1 VRRFVFPVLVIG
13 VIGVV
18 IWWLDSQNDGGTSPS
33 GERYGPVP
41 LPAALQSSGLD
52 VAPEQGKLAPDF
64 LLEGLDEGEV
74 RLSDLRGKAV
84 VLNFWATWC
93 EPCRKEMPLFVEAY
107 DRYSEQGLEIVAVNL
122 QEGTGTVRDF
132 AYDFGMEFP
141 IGRDRDSE
149 VGDAYRLLGLPTT
162 FFIRRDGVIQGVFT
176 GPVIE
181 EDRNTNVQTAIEG
194 SELESRIAALLGP
207 EATQ

>member
-1 VRRFVFPVLVIG
+1 VLVIG

-18 IWWLDSQNDGGTSPS
+18 IWWLDSQNDGGTSSS

-41 LPAALQSSGLD
+41 LPAALQVPGLD

-74 RLSDLRGKAV
+74 RLSELRGKAV

-107 DRYSEQGLEIVAVNL
+107 DRYSEQGLEIVAINL

-132 AYDFGMEFP
+132 ADDFGMEFP

-149 VGDAYRLLGLPTT
+149 VGDGYRLLGLPTT
-162 FFIRRDGVIQGVFT
+162 FFIGRDGVIQGVFN

-181 EDRNTNVQTAIEG
+181 EDRDTNVRTAIEG
-194 SELESRIAALLGP
+194 SELESRIAALLGQ
-207 EATQ
+207 EAAQ